1 MEYHLDRPRELE
13 QIAVSRL
20 TYGNSSAA
28 HDMSPIG
35 LFEKTIPL
43 TVRSLTIFVVVA
55 MVGCA
60 GLRDNS
66 QPFTNKTSM
75 SDSAFQT
82 TASADWKAA
91 QQALSTQAINLSAGS
106 FGVHDVL
113 PDPRALTVQPSGIVV
128 RSVPDAPGH
137 PGIIQCG
144 SITGYCYAYLD
155 NEHTIIVPDSKP
167 TNMGPY
173 EMETIILWELGYDVS
188 GR

>member
-1 MEYHLDRPRELE
+1 
-13 QIAVSRL
+13 
-20 TYGNSSAA
+20 
-28 HDMSPIG
+28 
-35 LFEKTIPL
+35 
-43 TVRSLTIFVVVA
+43 
-55 MVGCA
+55 
-60 GLRDNS
+60 
-66 QPFTNKTSM
+66 M

-106 FGVHDVL
+106 FGVHDVP